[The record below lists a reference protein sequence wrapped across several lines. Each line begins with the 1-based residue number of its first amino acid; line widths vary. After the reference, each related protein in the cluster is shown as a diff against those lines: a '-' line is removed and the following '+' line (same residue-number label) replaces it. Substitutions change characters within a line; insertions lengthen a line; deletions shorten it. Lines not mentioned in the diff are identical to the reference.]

1 MSSDDLE
8 TMSQIQSLDVDTRV
22 DVLSHD
28 NSIPEPLTSGQA
40 DRGGDSVE
48 NSVLDSRE
56 FAKPVRVAS
65 GKRRKIIP
73 DASSTQ
79 AIARRTRSR
88 GERPP
93 PPAPVKRTTLRPDNV
108 EKLRHGA
115 TSSRKKRLQEIFEV
129 HDNKVRELF
138 HLTKFVTLA
147 DYDAKAAKEDESEV
161 FQEVRFQMSSP
172 R

>member
-1 MSSDDLE
+1 MSSNDLE
-8 TMSQIQSLDVDTRV
+8 TMSQIHSLDVDTRV
-22 DVLSHD
+22 DGLSHD
-28 NSIPEPLTSGQA
+28 NSIPEPLIGGHT
-40 DRGGDSVE
+40 DRDGDSVE

-65 GKRRKIIP
+65 GKRRKITL
-73 DASSTQ
+73 DASSIQ
-79 AIARRTRSR
+79 AIARRTRS
-88 GERPP
+88 GGDRPQ
-93 PPAPVKRTTLRPDNV
+93 PPALVKRTTLRPDTV

-115 TSSRKKRLQEIFEV
+115 TSSRKKKLQEIFEV

-147 DYDAKAAKEDESEV
+147 DYDAKAAKDDESEV